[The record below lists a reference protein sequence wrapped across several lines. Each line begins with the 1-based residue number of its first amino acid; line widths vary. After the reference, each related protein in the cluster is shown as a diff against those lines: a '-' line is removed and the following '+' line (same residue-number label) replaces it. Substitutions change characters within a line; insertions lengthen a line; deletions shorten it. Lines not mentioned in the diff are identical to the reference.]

1 MKSYANIVNKVVGS
15 GLLAIGLVAVA
26 EAQDPYYRND
36 RNGGYRDGGYA
47 NDRNGYSPSGSLIG
61 RVLSDIDRIASNSW
75 VDDHERRHF
84 YEASRKL
91 QEFEERL
98 TRGNFDNGKLDKAIE
113 NIQHLAD
120 ADQVRGRDR
129 DMLYRDL
136 SELRQFRSTR
146 GRYSNDRYQ
155 DYRDDRYY
163 RR

>member
-1 MKSYANIVNKVVGS
+1 MKYSSMRIAGAALFVS
-15 GLLAIGLVAVA
+15 ALVANGQ
-26 EAQDPYYRND
+26 AQDPYYRND

-61 RVLSDIDRIASNSW
+61 RVLSDIDRVASNSW

-113 NIQHLAD
+113 SLQHLAD

-146 GRYSNDRYQ
+146 GRYSNGGYR
-155 DYRDDRYY
+155 DYREDRNY